1 MRISDVAKAVGIP
14 VSTIRFYEK
23 RNVIREPSRQGRD
36 RCYSDEDVR
45 TIQFVR
51 DAQSLGL
58 PLRQITILVQNDW
71 NKGEMAKVA
80 AGHRKTVK
88 AQIEALQRVDEVLVA
103 LEACVCTSVIDCNL
117 SSYDCNSDD

>member
-1 MRISDVAKAVGIP
+1 MRISDVATEVGIP

-23 RNVIREPSRQGRD
+23 RKVIPEPSRRGRD
-36 RCYSDEDVR
+36 RCYSEEDVR

-58 PLRQITILVQNDW
+58 PLREITPLVQNTW

-88 AQIEALQRVDEVLVA
+88 AQIEALQRVDEVLSA
-103 LEACVCTSVIDCNL
+103 LETCVCNSLRDCNL
-117 SSYDCNSDD
+117 SSSDCSSDD

>member
-1 MRISDVAKAVGIP
+1 MRISDVAIEVGIP

-23 RNVIREPSRQGRD
+23 RNVIREPSRHGRD
-36 RCYSDEDVR
+36 RCYSEEDVR
-45 TIQFVR
+45 TIRFVR

-58 PLRQITILVQNDW
+58 PLREISTLVQNTW

-88 AQIEALQRVDEVLVA
+88 AQIQALQRVDEVLSA
-103 LEACVCTSVIDCNL
+103 LEACVCNSPSDCNL
-117 SSYDCNSDD
+117 SSSDCNGDD